1 MADKESRLE
10 SILCRFDADWTAG
23 DEARTEAKNDLF
35 FSRVSQWDD
44 WLSDYTTLQ
53 YRGQFD
59 VVRPVVRK
67 LVAEMRQNP
76 IDVLFRPKD
85 GADPN
90 AADTLMGMYRT
101 DMRHNSAKIA
111 VNVAVREQ
119 VEAGVGA
126 WRIVTEY
133 EDQDPTSNNQI
144 IRREPIHSAC
154 SSVIWDSN
162 SKQMD
167 KSDARHCT
175 IIHSMSK
182 NGWEAFAEEHDID
195 VDNEP
200 DFQSPNDWTFP
211 WSTQDTIHIAEFY
224 EVEEKKETAFI
235 YLDPMTQEPVS
246 YFKRDIKDVIDELAE
261 RGFQKV
267 AERQIKRKRVYKTL
281 LSSTQIYK
289 DKQLIAGEHI
299 PIVPCFGEWGFVES
313 KEVYEGVVRLTKDGQ
328 RLRNMVMSF
337 NADIVARTPKKKPFF
352 WPEQIAGYEF
362 MYNGTDD
369 YPYYL
374 LNRTDDNGGDLPI
387 QPMAYME
394 NPEVPQ
400 ANAYMLEAATAAVKE
415 VATLGVDAEAVN
427 GGQVA
432 FDTVNQ
438 LNMRSDLETYV
449 FQDNLATAMRRD
461 GEIYQSMVNDLYD
474 VPRNVTITLEDGSE
488 KDVELMSEVI
498 DFTTGQRAVL
508 NDIRGRYECYTDVG
522 PSFQSMKQQNRGEIQ
537 ELLSK
542 TVQGTPEY
550 QLLLLQYFTLLDGK
564 GVELMRDYANKQ
576 LIQMG
581 AKKPE
586 TPEEE
591 QWLAEAQQSKQG
603 QEDPAMVQAQGVLL
617 QGQAELAKAQN
628 ESVSL
633 QIEAAKVEAQ
643 NQLNSAK
650 IAEIFNNMDLN
661 KQSEFREFLKTIT
674 NFQQSRSDDARANA
688 ELILKGD
695 QHAHQQRMD
704 FANILQS
711 QSKNSPSGSVAEN
724 PQ

>member
-10 SILCRFDADWTAG
+10 SILCKFDADWTAG
-23 DEARTEAKNDLF
+23 EEARTEAKNDLF
-35 FSRVSQWDD
+35 FSRISHWDD
-44 WLSDYTTLQ
+44 WLNQYTTLQ

-76 IDVLFRPKD
+76 IDVLYRPKD
-85 GADPN
+85 KAGPD

-119 VEAGVGA
+119 IEAGVGA

-144 IRREPIHSAC
+144 IRREPIHSAYSC
-154 SSVIWDSN
+154 VIWDSN

-182 NGWEAFAEEHDID
+182 EGWEDYAEKNGLDDENI
-195 VDNEP
+195 P
-200 DFQSPNDWTFP
+200 GFQSPNDWVFP
-211 WSTQDTIHIAEFY
+211 WITQDTIHIAEFY

-235 YLDPMTQEPVS
+235 YQDPITGEPVS
-246 YFKRDIKDVIDELAE
+246 YFKRDIKDVIDELAD
-261 RGFQKV
+261 RGFIKV
-267 AERQIKRKRVYKTL
+267 AERQIKRRRVYKTI
-281 LSSTQIYK
+281 LSSSDIYK

-299 PIVPCFGEWGFVES
+299 PIVPCYGEWGFVES

-328 RLRNMVMSF
+328 RLRNMIMSF
-337 NADIVARTPKKKPFF
+337 NADIVARTPKKKPIF
-352 WPEQIAGYEF
+352 WHEQIAGYEH
-362 MYNGTDD
+362 MYSGTDD

-374 LNRTDDNGGDLPI
+374 LNRTDENSGDLPT
-387 QPMAYME
+387 QPIAYME

-400 ANAYMLEAATAAVKE
+400 ANAYMLEAATNAVKE

-474 VPRNVTITLEDGSE
+474 VPRTVTITLEDGSQ
-488 KDVELMSEVI
+488 KEVQLLTEMV
-498 DFTTGQRAVL
+498 DLATGERVVL

-522 PSFQSMKQQNRGEIQ
+522 PSFQSMKQQNRAEIL

-542 TVQGTPEY
+542 TQQGTPEY

-576 LIQMG
+576 LIIMG
-581 AKKPE
+581 AKRPE
-586 TPEEE
+586 TPEEQ
-591 QWLAEAQQSKQG
+591 QWLIESQQAKQG
-603 QEDPAMVQAQGVLL
+603 QQDPAMVQAQGVLL

-628 ESVSL
+628 QTLSL
-633 QIEAAKVEAQ
+633 QIDAAKVEAQ
-643 NQLNSAK
+643 NQLNAAK

-661 KQSEFREFLKTIT
+661 KQSEFREFLKTVSS
-674 NFQQSRSDDARANA
+674 FQQNRSEDARANA
-688 ELILKGD
+688 ELLLKGD
-695 QHAHQQRMD
+695 GQAHKQRMD
-704 FANILQS
+704 IANILQS
-711 QSKNSPSGSVAEN
+711 QRQNSPSGSVAET

>member
-1 MADKESRLE
+1 
-10 SILCRFDADWTAG
+10 
-23 DEARTEAKNDLF
+23 
-35 FSRVSQWDD
+35 
-44 WLSDYTTLQ
+44 
-53 YRGQFD
+53 
-59 VVRPVVRK
+59 
-67 LVAEMRQNP
+67 
-76 IDVLFRPKD
+76 
-85 GADPN
+85 
-90 AADTLMGMYRT
+90 MYLT

-167 KSDARHCT
+167 KSAARHCT

-195 VDNEP
+195 VDDEP

-211 WSTQDTIHIAEFY
+211 WATQDTIHIAEFY
-224 EVEEKKETAFI
+224 EVEEKKEAAFI

-328 RLRNMVMSF
+328 RLRNMIMSF

-374 LNRTDDNGGDLPI
+374 LNRTDDNSGDLPL
-387 QPMAYME
+387 QPLAYME

-576 LIQMG
+576 LVLMG

-628 ESVSL
+628 DSVSL

-674 NFQQSRSDDARANA
+674 NFQQSRSNDARANA

-695 QHAHQQRMD
+695 QHAHKQRMD

-711 QSKNSPSGSVAEN
+711 QSQNSPSGSVAEN

>member
-35 FSRVSQWDD
+35 FSRVSHWDD

-195 VDNEP
+195 VDDEP

-211 WSTQDTIHIAEFY
+211 WATQDTIHIAEFY

-328 RLRNMVMSF
+328 RLRNMIMSF

-374 LNRTDDNGGDLPI
+374 LNRTDDNGGDLPL
-387 QPMAYME
+387 QPMAYMD

-576 LIQMG
+576 LVLMG

-695 QHAHQQRMD
+695 QHAHKQRMD

>member
-85 GADPN
+85 GSDPN

-195 VDNEP
+195 VDDQP
-200 DFQSPNDWTFP
+200 DFQSPNYWTFP
-211 WSTQDTIHIAEFY
+211 WATQDTIHIAEFY

-328 RLRNMVMSF
+328 RLRNMIMSF

-352 WPEQIAGYEF
+352 WPEQISGYEF

-374 LNRTDDNGGDLPI
+374 LNRTDENGGDLPV

-415 VATLGVDAEAVN
+415 VATLGVDAQAVN

-576 LIQMG
+576 LVLMG

-628 ESVSL
+628 DSVSL

-695 QHAHQQRMD
+695 QHAHKQRMD

-711 QSKNSPSGSVAEN
+711 QSQKSPSGSVAEN